1 MSYRCISLD
10 FTSVS
15 CPKGQVI
22 MFKHSGE
29 YYCILFKNIYLNSA
43 YVTISCE
50 YIDYLVD
57 YYSSAKTSAYNEN
70 NRIMYTAI
78 YSNTYESMFPE
89 KSGSTLLLLDKYAKD
104 YLETLTAVTGT
115 NEFDIYTL
123 FDNSKNFD
131 FGTNAFIHAEYT
143 AAPDTGAYAISYT
156 TKYRVSGYATLLAD
170 STTTGETTYSWSLH
184 NSSTDYGIYAWG
196 KIGTADWVCYGT
208 AAIGGSCT
216 GPDGSSLSKSAYVSQ
231 GYMHWSYI
239 A

>member
-50 YIDYLVD
+50 YIGQNYG
-57 YYSSAKTSAYNEN
+57 YYSSARTSAYNEN
-70 NRIMYTAI
+70 NRTMYTTI
-78 YSNTYESMFPE
+78 YSNSHESMFL
-89 KSGSTLLLLDKYAKD
+89 KVSGSTLLLLDNYSDEYVEA
-104 YLETLTAVTGT
+104 LTGVTGT

-131 FGTNAFIHAEYT
+131 FGTNAFIHAKYT
-143 AAPDTGAYAISYT
+143 ASDTGTYAISYT
-156 TKYRVSGYATLLAD
+156 TKYRVSGYAKLQSSA
-170 STTTGETTYSWSLH
+170 TTTGETTYWWSLY

-196 KIGTADWVCYGT
+196 KVGTADWVCYGT
-208 AAIGGSCT
+208 AAIGGHCT
-216 GPDGSSLSKSAYVSQ
+216 GPDGPSLSKSAYVSQ
-231 GYMHWSYI
+231 GYMHWSCV

>member
-29 YYCILFKNIYLNSA
+29 YYCILFKNIYLNSQ
-43 YVTISCE
+43 YVTIDCE
-50 YIDYLVD
+50 YIDSTHS
-57 YYSSAKTSAYNEN
+57 YYSSAITSAYNEN
-70 NRIMYTAI
+70 NRIMYATI
-78 YSNTYESMFPE
+78 HSNSYESMFPE
-89 KSGSTLLLLDKYAKD
+89 VSGSTLLLLDKYANE
-104 YLETLTAVTGT
+104 YVEALTGVTGT
-115 NEFDIYTL
+115 HEFDIYTL

-131 FGTNAFIHAEYT
+131 FGTNAYIHAKYT
-143 AAPDTGAYAISYT
+143 ASDTGAYAISYT
-156 TKYRVSGYATLLAD
+156 TKYRVSGYAKLYSDT
-170 STTTGETTYSWSLH
+170 TTTGATTYWWSLC

-196 KIGTADWVCYGT
+196 KIGTADWVYYGT

-216 GPDGSSLSKSAYVSQ
+216 GPGGSSLSKSAYVSQ
-231 GYMHWSYI
+231 GYMHWSYV